1 MKFGDGDRRIARQG
15 HASCQC
21 VDERGG
27 ICILADPARLACVLW
42 CGLLIISLAGPE
54 AMFIPFALAVS
65 FSFTLAISIPV
76 SVSIVR
82 VFGSDS
88 VFLTFPFPISSPVRT
103 VVAGLRRAQGMLA
116 GPFDGFLVGGE
127 LFWAEFLIKDA
138 SSGHACV
145 RLRTKKGKVCGC
157 EVAMDSM
164 IS

>member
-1 MKFGDGDRRIARQG
+1 MVGFLWWMKFGDGDRRIARQG

-116 GPFDGFLVGGE
+116 GPFDGFLVGGGAFLGRVFDQGC
-127 LFWAEFLIKDA
+127 LF
-138 SSGHACV
+138 
-145 RLRTKKGKVCGC
+145 RTCLC
-157 EVAMDSM
+157 EVTDQKRQGLRV
-164 IS
+164 